1 MHYSI
6 PAAVRSLDS
15 DGDGTDDRLYVGDTG
30 GQVWRVDLAPL
41 DIHSGYSA
49 AGTSTVGKLADI
61 SVSTVPTKRRRF
73 FEAPSVV
80 QVRDKEF
87 SSEANYDYVLLG
99 TGYRPH
105 PLNREVED
113 RFYAFRDFQT
123 GANEMRDDN
132 ANNISD
138 TTEGYPQ
145 LSGNA
150 FTDTDLINVT
160 STILNGSDAT
170 HRAAAGW
177 FYDFTQAGT
186 VAEKVLSTAVTVA
199 GVVTFTTFAPEA
211 ASSTNPC
218 GASLGLGTAYN
229 FDILSA
235 GAALDFDGDGS
246 ITPND
251 RTFEL
256 TSGIPSGVV
265 PVFTTEGVI
274 GIVGVEGG
282 SKQIGKLAD
291 LPSERGYWI
300 EKADY

>member
-1 MHYSI
+1 M
-6 PAAVRSLDS
+6 
-15 DGDGTDDRLYVGDTG
+15 
-30 GQVWRVDLAPL
+30 
-41 DIHSGYSA
+41 
-49 AGTSTVGKLADI
+49 
-61 SVSTVPTKRRRF
+61 
-73 FEAPSVV
+73 
-80 QVRDKEF
+80 
-87 SSEANYDYVLLG
+87 
-99 TGYRPH
+99 
-105 PLNREVED
+105 NREVAD

-132 ANNISD
+132 SKDNFSD
-138 TTEGYPQ
+138 ATEGYPQ
-145 LSGNA
+145 VSGNA
-150 FTDTDLINVT
+150 YTDADLVNVT
-160 STILNGSDAT
+160 TTVLDGSDAT

-186 VAEKVLSTAVTVA
+186 VAEKVLSSAVTTG

-211 ASSTNPC
+211 AASTDPC

-282 SKQIGKLAD
+282 SKQLGKLAD
-291 LPSERGYWI
+291 LSSERGYWF
-300 EKADY
+300 EESDF